1 MPTIGKVVPMK
12 ILRKVIS
19 AETRYKHDIPYTYE
33 ARVKIQHNKEEYNAY
48 IADTL
53 CALVEHLGSL
63 NITSDKTE
71 IYAIFKQG
79 EKELHISFYV
89 AKDGQWLQL
98 CRSAKDRFRP
108 LAKRPVNTSFVG
120 VVPINQHQR

>member
-1 MPTIGKVVPMK
+1 MPTIGKVIPMD

-19 AETRYKHDIPYTYE
+19 AEARYKHDIPYIYE
-33 ARVKIQHNKEEYNAY
+33 ARVKIQHNKEEYSAY

-63 NITSDKTE
+63 NIAPDEAE

-79 EKELHISFYV
+79 EKGLNINFCV

-98 CRSAKDRFRP
+98 CRSGKDRFRP

-120 VVPINQHQR
+120 MVPINQHQR